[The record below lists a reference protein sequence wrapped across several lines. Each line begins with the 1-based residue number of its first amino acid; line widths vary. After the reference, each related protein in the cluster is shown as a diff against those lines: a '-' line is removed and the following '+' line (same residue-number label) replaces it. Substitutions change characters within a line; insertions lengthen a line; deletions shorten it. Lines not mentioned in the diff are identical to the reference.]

1 MTIPDSLRDDTAQHP
16 EGSSVRVSPLL
27 PLATLANRLHDANLV
42 ILDATLAPP
51 GSTPPIQP
59 GENYLAR
66 HLPGAVFFD
75 IDELS
80 DHTSGLPH
88 TLPCTPP
95 AIDRFA
101 RAMSALGVG
110 DAMEIVIYEQHGVFS
125 APRARWM
132 LQTLG
137 ARRVSVLDG
146 DLAAW
151 VAAGFPTETGPVQRP
166 PATFHAQLS
175 RDAYRTYAEV
185 QTMIAGRE
193 QNGMQL
199 FDARSA
205 GRFDGRAPEPRPGLP
220 SGHMPGAV
228 SLPFTDLLAAG
239 HLRDPEALRQLFAT
253 KGLNLHEPVT
263 TTCGSGVTAA
273 VVALA
278 LELAGAEHISLYD
291 GSWAEYAAQPGA
303 AIESA

>member
-1 MTIPDSLRDDTAQHP
+1 M
-16 EGSSVRVSPLL
+16 SPLL
-27 PLATLANRLHDANLV
+27 PLATLARRLHDADLV

-51 GSTPPIQP
+51 TLARPGDTPPIHP
-59 GENYLAR
+59 RERYLAR

-75 IDELS
+75 IDALS

-88 TLPCTPP
+88 TLPCTPH
-95 AIDRFA
+95 AVAQFG

-110 DAMEIVIYEQHGVFS
+110 NNMEIVVYEQAGVFS

-137 ARRVSVLDG
+137 AQQVSVLDG

-151 VAAGFPTETGPVQRP
+151 IAAGLPIEAGPVQRT
-166 PATFHAQLS
+166 PATFHARLHREALQS
-175 RDAYRTYAEV
+175 YAEIKG
-185 QTMIAGRE
+185 MIAGRE

-199 FDARSA
+199 LDARSA
-205 GRFDGRAPEPRPGLP
+205 GRFHGTAPEPRPGLP

-228 SLPFTDLLAAG
+228 SLPFTDLLAEG
-239 HLRDPEALRQLFAT
+239 RLREPDNLRQLFGE
-253 KGLNLHEPVT
+253 KQIDLQQPVT

-291 GSWAEYAAQPGA
+291 GSWAEYASQPDA
-303 AIESA
+303 AIEGK